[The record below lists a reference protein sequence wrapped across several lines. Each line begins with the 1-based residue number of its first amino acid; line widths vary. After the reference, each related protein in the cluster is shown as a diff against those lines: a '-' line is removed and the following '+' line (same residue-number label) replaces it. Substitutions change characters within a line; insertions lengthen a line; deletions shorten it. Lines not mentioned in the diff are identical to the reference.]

1 MLDRHCCDAAPIQS
15 FTLSCYALLSGCLV
29 RYLDFMDAYLRP
41 DEVNHPCDDIMAI
54 LAAAEHMG
62 GSGEDFVTAVAI
74 AYEIQKRLLDLPHHA
89 GPTSIMRRHWL
100 SR

>member
-1 MLDRHCCDAAPIQS
+1 MHPHRGGLTSPDRAAH
-15 FTLSCYALLSGCLV
+15 YNGCLV

-41 DEVNHPCDDIMAI
+41 NEVNHPCDNIMAI
-54 LAAAEHMG
+54 LAAGEHMG

-74 AYEIQKRLLDLPHHA
+74 AYEIQNRLLDLP
-89 GPTSIMRRHWL
+89 IMRAHIVRRHWL